1 LRVLHFFLCALCE
14 KPATQFNFRNEP
26 QTINDKTAF
35 PSRPF
40 GAIFLFFTS
49 NFVPLTSNLF
59 FSLNCNLKSAALNQI
74 IAYLKFLLR
83 STNQHG
89 VHSPFV
95 FKLLTECFYKKES
108 KPGFKKVLAFREALL
123 KDHQI
128 ISVTDFGAGSRVFS
142 SERRKVSAI
151 AKNAGISKK
160 RALLLN
166 KLTSYL
172 HCKNALELGTSVG
185 SSSAAI
191 AAGNNLQ
198 LTTIEGCPETANI
211 AREYFRKFELD
222 NITLKVGEFE
232 QVLNG
237 FLEKQESRDKSQ
249 DKRQIEE
256 DGRPETADRMGPED
270 GIPETEGRNK
280 PRTPDLIYFDG
291 NHQKEASLH
300 YFEKLLPLAHNDSVF
315 IFDDI
320 HWSREME
327 EAWEQIKAHP
337 RVRVSI
343 DTFYWGL
350 VFFRKEQEKEHFTI
364 RL

>member
-1 LRVLHFFLCALCE
+1 
-14 KPATQFNFRNEP
+14 
-26 QTINDKTAF
+26 
-35 PSRPF
+35 
-40 GAIFLFFTS
+40 
-49 NFVPLTSNLF
+49 
-59 FSLNCNLKSAALNQI
+59 LNQI
-74 IAYLKFLLR
+74 IAYLKFLLK

-108 KPGFKKVLAFREALL
+108 KPGFKKVLAFRNALL
-123 KDHQI
+123 KDHQV

-172 HCKNALELGTSVG
+172 KCKNALELGTSVG
-185 SSSAAI
+185 ISSAAI

-222 NITLKVGEFE
+222 NITLIVGEFE
-232 QVLNG
+232 DVLNG

-249 DKRQIEE
+249 DKKQNREDGGPESEDRMDSGDGRPKTEERIESG
-256 DGRPETADRMGPED
+256 DGRPETEAQNHPQTSFLF
-270 GIPETEGRNK
+270 PLSSFLSPLSTKNHK
-280 PRTPDLIYFDG
+280 PHPPDLIYFDG
-291 NHQKEASLH
+291 NHQKEATLH

-320 HWSREME
+320 HWSGEME

-337 RVRVSI
+337 RVRVSV

-364 RL
+364 RI